1 MQIDK
6 TEIENMINMKIE
18 NGTKKYGTEFKITL
32 IEILSLEKMLAP
44 KVETEEKN
52 RLIPLTKWNDYH
64 PDPSVKALRMLVFHK
79 DANGFDKVIER
90 RGIRVLINEQA
101 YFEWQEQ
108 HCKMSNVR

>member
-6 TEIENMINMKIE
+6 VEIENMINMKID
-18 NGTKKYGTEFKITL
+18 NAQKKFGAEFKITL

-44 KVETEEKN
+44 KIESEEKN

-79 DANGFDKVIER
+79 DTNGFDKVVER
-90 RGIRVLINEQA
+90 RGHRVLINEQA

-108 HCKMSNVR
+108 NSKVSNVG